1 MKMYIYFDRNG
12 TIKEVINDESIRRGS
27 SDYNKIYCYLEGNPD
42 IDDIWYLQKN
52 PDGTLT
58 NEVSFVDNIV
68 TKAIPYDS
76 HRDMKYFQDFEEY
89 QFYVFTLSS
98 SYLSQNGLV
107 VATIRVAE
115 NNTLWALGELT
126 FNVQANI
133 VNSDNDITQ
142 SQYDYLLITISSYRS
157 EFNNELDWMKNLLF
171 YYSNNVDI
179 TDTLTLTNHYLDK
192 ANGNANPDVNSKCTN
207 YIDLSTYTGFLIS
220 GHSQYATTLICTYDE
235 NKTFLR
241 SYGDGTSA
249 GLTFTDYQFI
259 PQSDEKYVRF
269 STYQYTQ
276 YPLKVV
282 SLGELAPITDKK
294 QDNYLFNKKYVA
306 CGDSFTKGDVIS
318 SDKVYPYLIAQRNNM
333 RLVNMA
339 HNGSYCHYGEN
350 GFTNPNNSYYYQNIP
365 LDADIITIA
374 YGLNEISTPIGTK
387 DSNDNTT
394 IWGAYNEVLGW
405 ITTNIPNAKVGII
418 SNDAWMTYDLRNALQ
433 EIASYWGVEFLDLKE
448 YGKPFMISGKYSQDG
463 DTNPSVVSQRTTQY
477 CVSSQNGHPNELGHK
492 VRSYIIENFLRGA
505 YGVDNSYTRK
515 ETDTKLDLKA
525 DKSYTYTKTEVDG
538 KDETTL
544 AGAKIYTDNAI
555 NDLRWE
561 LGSHTLDV
569 ESDTDVAFS
578 KSVPNYTIGCQI
590 NSVGGMSYK
599 SENLLVLNDV
609 AETSTSIGLT
619 YSIQDGVITLNGTTT
634 GGSISIALLKNISG
648 NNFVLSAFNP
658 SVINSM
664 NMSIRN
670 TSNVSIDNVLFTS
683 INNSKSITTSE
694 TIGYIGFYIGGKQTF
709 TNYQIKPMLVSGSTA
724 PTTYK
729 PYFEGIRDSA
739 VTSVVSKGANLLQ
752 LNDVAETTTNGITQQ
767 VSNGVITISGT
778 STYSG
783 NIFLPAIRNIGYVNS
798 SQYTFTIFVNKGN
811 SNIKIFLGTNPS
823 DFNQEPTFS
832 GMGLGNTITTTT
844 KTFSASGSLD
854 LMVYITATQGT
865 TYNIEIKPMLVSGS
879 TTPTEFKS
887 YRGIIETL
895 AIPSAIQNLTGY
907 GRGINDTCYNYIDFD
922 RKVFVQKVGRVD
934 LGTLN
939 WSYNSSVGRFGATD
953 FSTYKKPTDNNTA
966 LVGLCDKYSITSWN
980 DLVNNNTDM
989 NIAVLSSNNNIIVRN
1004 TNYTS
1009 AEAFKNAM
1017 SGIYLYYELATPIE
1031 TDISE
1036 YLTTDTLDVEPLG
1049 TLEFTNTYSQAVP
1062 SDIDYLIEEVKA

>member
-126 FNVQANI
+126 FNVQANVI
-133 VNSDNDITQ
+133 NSDNDITQ
-142 SQYDYLLITISSYRS
+142 SQYDYLLLTISSYRS

-171 YYSNNVDI
+171 YYSDNVDI

-192 ANGNANPDVNSKCTN
+192 ANGNANPDVNSRCTN

-259 PQSDEKYVRF
+259 PQSDEKFVRF
-269 STYQYTQ
+269 STYLYTQ

-306 CGDSFTKGDVIS
+306 CGDSFTKGDVIAGT
-318 SDKVYPYLIAQRNNM
+318 KVYPYLIAQRNNM
-333 RLVNMA
+333 RFVNMA

-374 YGLNEISTPIGTK
+374 YGLNETSTTIGTK
-387 DSNDNTT
+387 DSADNTT

-463 DTNPSVVSQRTTQY
+463 DTNPSVVTQRTNQY

-492 VRSYIIENFLRGA
+492 VRSYIVENFLRGA

-525 DKSYTYTKTEVDG
+525 DKSDTYSKTEVDEKIDDISAYTKSEIDTMINAKADKTTVEGINTRVGSLETDIADLESVQNVVDVVATKSALNSYDTTKLDVNDKVQVIADETHDGASTIYNWDGTQWQYVGAFGGNSYTKEETYNKTQIDSALRDKADKSDTYTRAVIDSMILTLSTDKADKSDTYTKTEIDG
-538 KDETTL
+538 KLEEIGPMFEIVEKELEKKSTVVANPTLVGDEPTLEGAEIDGVKYKVGGGGGGTTVVANPTLSGNETALSGLQVGETKYKVPQGGGDHLYMITFNCYEIYYSIITKIPSGLNGKVVNDKNTL
-544 AGAKIYTDNAI
+544 ATILTPSEQESLVKAVEGCIKNQTVDVVSG
-555 NDLRWE
+555 E
-561 LGSHTLDV
+561 LSTYYAGISFV
-569 ESDTDVAFS
+569 ESSNIDSGITECASSVYILYDTPTRYECTLIGRFIYGDNYDYSLNISFS
-578 KSVPNYTIGCQI
+578 CYDEYGVTV
-590 NSVGGMSYK
+590 NSVG
-599 SENLLVLNDV
+599 
-609 AETSTSIGLT
+609 ETLEYPI
-619 YSIQDGVITLNGTTT
+619 YI
-634 GGSISIALLKNISG
+634 
-648 NNFVLSAFNP
+648 
-658 SVINSM
+658 
-664 NMSIRN
+664 
-670 TSNVSIDNVLFTS
+670 
-683 INNSKSITTSE
+683 SE
-694 TIGYIGFYIGGKQTF
+694 T
-709 TNYQIKPMLVSGSTA
+709 QIL
-724 PTTYK
+724 
-729 PYFEGIRDSA
+729 
-739 VTSVVSKGANLLQ
+739 
-752 LNDVAETTTNGITQQ
+752 
-767 VSNGVITISGT
+767 
-778 STYSG
+778 
-783 NIFLPAIRNIGYVNS
+783 
-798 SQYTFTIFVNKGN
+798 
-811 SNIKIFLGTNPS
+811 
-823 DFNQEPTFS
+823 
-832 GMGLGNTITTTT
+832 
-844 KTFSASGSLD
+844 
-854 LMVYITATQGT
+854 
-865 TYNIEIKPMLVSGS
+865 
-879 TTPTEFKS
+879 
-887 YRGIIETL
+887 
-895 AIPSAIQNLTGY
+895 
-907 GRGINDTCYNYIDFD
+907 
-922 RKVFVQKVGRVD
+922 
-934 LGTLN
+934 
-939 WSYNSSVGRFGATD
+939 
-953 FSTYKKPTDNNTA
+953 
-966 LVGLCDKYSITSWN
+966 
-980 DLVNNNTDM
+980 
-989 NIAVLSSNNNIIVRN
+989 
-1004 TNYTS
+1004 
-1009 AEAFKNAM
+1009 
-1017 SGIYLYYELATPIE
+1017 
-1031 TDISE
+1031 
-1036 YLTTDTLDVEPLG
+1036 
-1049 TLEFTNTYSQAVP
+1049 
-1062 SDIDYLIEEVKA
+1062 